1 MRLSNRLAAKLLY
14 CVIIEGRLS
23 DAVSADLGDVD
34 RPQPLLHCVRITA
47 SPYSGFVCAGSEN
60 RAVPRPNAQNEIFE
74 NDNWRKVIAE
84 QEASGQN
91 ARPFCRE
98 RGIGEYSFYKWRK
111 RLRQSEPVRFAL
123 VETAPA
129 ATDRRDSAALE
140 LVLPGGERLRI
151 GSGVDAETLGVVL
164 EALRS

>member
-1 MRLSNRLAAKLLY
+1 MSESGAKY
-14 CVIIEGRLS
+14 
-23 DAVSADLGDVD
+23 
-34 RPQPLLHCVRITA
+34 
-47 SPYSGFVCAGSEN
+47 
-60 RAVPRPNAQNEIFE
+60 
-74 NDNWRKVIAE
+74 WRKVIAE
-84 QEASGQN
+84 QQASGQK

-123 VETAPA
+123 VETVPA
-129 ATDRRDSAALE
+129 ATGRRDSAALE

-164 EALRS
+164 EALRR